1 MKNRLIEHYLQ
12 PGDPLLLEL
21 NDVSGD
27 REERG

>member
-1 MKNRLIEHYLQ
+1 MKNRLIEHHLR
-12 PGDPLLLEL
+12 PGDRLLLEL